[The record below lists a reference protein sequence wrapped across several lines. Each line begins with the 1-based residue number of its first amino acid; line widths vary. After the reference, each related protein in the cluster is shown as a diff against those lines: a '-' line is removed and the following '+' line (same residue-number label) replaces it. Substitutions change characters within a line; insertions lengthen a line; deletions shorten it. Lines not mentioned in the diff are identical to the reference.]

1 MIMEIKRFKKIGLV
15 CLLALWSASLLFS
28 PASAQSPMTIEQ
40 ALDIAEEN
48 NPDLKA
54 AKLNLERYQYNL
66 LAQQASLKSRFS
78 LDLNPVNYSKSR
90 RFDNRLSQW
99 YTNETFNT
107 SGTFMVSQPILM
119 TDGEISLINTFG
131 WQDNKSIVEG
141 MRNQNKAFSNDLY
154 LRLNQPIFTYNRRK
168 MELQEIEF
176 DYENAGIRYAL
187 QRLNTERSI
196 TNQFYSVYMAQNNL
210 AISKEELEN
219 TKQSYEIIRNKVE
232 ADLAA
237 REELYQAELNLA
249 NAQSAVQ
256 ERIVALENAKDQLKQ
271 TLGMDLDED
280 FDVTVEI
287 DVSPLAIDLLQ
298 AVQSGL
304 KSRMEIRQ
312 REIDIEL
319 AELQMI
325 RTKSLNEFRGDI
337 SLSVGIIGDH
347 ERFGSMYD
355 NPTQNPRVAIS
366 FAIPIFDWGEKK
378 ARVNAQKVAQTIAKL
393 EQENQQIDIEL
404 DVRQTWRRLENLR
417 SQIDIAEKSV
427 RNAQLTYDLNL
438 TRYREGDLTG
448 MEINQY
454 QTQLSN
460 RKIAYAQALINYKI
474 ELLNLKILTLYDF
487 EKEEPIVPIREWK
500 GTSN

>member
-1 MIMEIKRFKKIGLV
+1 M
-15 CLLALWSASLLFS
+15 
-28 PASAQSPMTIEQ
+28 
-40 ALDIAEEN
+40 
-48 NPDLKA
+48 
-54 AKLNLERYQYNL
+54 
-66 LAQQASLKSRFS
+66 
-78 LDLNPVNYSKSR
+78 
-90 RFDNRLSQW
+90 
-99 YTNETFNT
+99 
-107 SGTFMVSQPILM
+107 
-119 TDGEISLINTFG
+119 
-131 WQDNKSIVEG
+131 
-141 MRNQNKAFSNDLY
+141 
-154 LRLNQPIFTYNRRK
+154 
-168 MELQEIEF
+168 
-176 DYENAGIRYAL
+176 
-187 QRLNTERSI
+187 
-196 TNQFYSVYMAQNNL
+196 
-210 AISKEELEN
+210 
-219 TKQSYEIIRNKVE
+219 
-232 ADLAA
+232 
-237 REELYQAELNLA
+237 
-249 NAQSAVQ
+249 
-256 ERIVALENAKDQLKQ
+256 
-271 TLGMDLDED
+271 
-280 FDVTVEI
+280 
-287 DVSPLAIDLLQ
+287 
-298 AVQSGL
+298 QSGL
-304 KSRMEIRQ
+304 NSRMEIRQ

-325 RTKSLNEFRGDI
+325 RTKSLNEFRAI
-337 SLSVGIIGDH
+337 SHCRWVSLATTKGLAAC
-347 ERFGSMYD
+347 D
-355 NPTQNPRVAIS
+355 NPTQNPVWPL